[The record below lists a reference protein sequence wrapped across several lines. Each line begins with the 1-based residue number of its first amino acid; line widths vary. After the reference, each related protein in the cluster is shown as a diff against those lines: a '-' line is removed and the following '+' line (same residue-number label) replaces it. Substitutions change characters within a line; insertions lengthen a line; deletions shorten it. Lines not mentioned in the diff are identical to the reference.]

1 MRQRFLWVIAIGWV
15 VFRAI
20 CGPAWCADIAVLGD
34 NAVQDCAGRRI
45 NTEKPFSR
53 IISLYGAHTENLAA
67 LGALDQLIGVA
78 PRGNQLAEVDK
89 PVFSVHDGPER
100 FLAARP
106 DLVLVRPMHDRGYAA
121 LMSRLESFG
130 VVVASLQ
137 PGSISEMKLYW
148 HVLGHLTGRQQ
159 SVASMVRRFEA
170 GVRAARAV
178 SSDISP
184 RKKVYFEAIH
194 KPFKTFTPGAMPL
207 FALSCAGG
215 VNIAQEAKSV
225 RGTNIAGYSKERIL
239 AHAEDIDVYL
249 AQKGVMNPIEMADIV
264 NEPGFGAI
272 KAVRNGLIC
281 LVDETIVSRPTL
293 ALLQGICRIGEC
305 LYPEQFD
312 AATRE
317 RIIHP

>member
-1 MRQRFLWVIAIGWV
+1 MRHRFFWVIIIGWV
-15 VFRAI
+15 WCWAI
-20 CGPAWCADIAVLGD
+20 CGPAWSSDIAVLGK

-53 IISLYGAHTENLAA
+53 IISLYGAHTQNLVA

-78 PRGNQLAEVDK
+78 RRDNQLAELDK

-100 FLAARP
+100 FVAARP

-121 LMSRLESFG
+121 LISRLEAFG

-137 PGSISEMKLYW
+137 PGSISEMKVYW

-159 SVASMVRRFEA
+159 RVTSMIQRFEA

-178 SSDISP
+178 SSHISS

-194 KPFKTFTPGAMPL
+194 KPFKTFAPGAMPL

-215 VNIAQEAKSV
+215 VNIAQAAKSV

-239 AHAEDIDVYL
+239 AHADDIDVYL
-249 AQKGVMNPIEMADIV
+249 AQKGVMNPIQLTDIL
-264 NEPGFGAI
+264 NEPGFDAI
-272 KAVRNGLIC
+272 KAVQNGSVC

-293 ALLQGICRIGEC
+293 GLLEGICRIGEC
-305 LYPEQFD
+305 LYPERFD

-317 RIIHP
+317 RILHP